1 MFAQSTP
8 HAQENQVAVVTM
20 GDTGLLGMLVPHKA
34 AQRAVSKP
42 PAKKARKAR
51 SSAPDGVHLVI
62 HVCAPG
68 AMVDF
73 LPDEGCYDSA
83 SARDALMASCPLQHG
98 LPLSDVDV
106 DEAFKHFVMLTTR
119 LPAQVRLWRWRQYRA
134 FMFCT

>member
-83 SARDALMASCPLQHG
+83 GARDALMASCPLHHG
-98 LPLSDVDV
+98 LPLSDVLS
-106 DEAFKHFVMLTTR
+106 ERFPLMCCWGAFVNVERSVH
-119 LPAQVRLWRWRQYRA
+119 AIQI
-134 FMFCT
+134 